1 MALAGIALF
10 AEVAGVWA
18 VAAASGWLF
27 GVGAAD
33 VAVLPPAVLSG
44 SEEFAFGVDCAS
56 GAAAGSLLVWIEVDC
71 VSVAF
76 FALLLAAGAGV
87 ASSTVAV
94 AALFAFAVSWSVASA
109 ASDMPGIISWPAISA
124 LTPTRAILVLAR
136 CPVPLVG
143 EQLRSR

>member
-1 MALAGIALF
+1 MALAGISLF

-18 VAAASGWLF
+18 VATASGWLF

-56 GAAAGSLLVWIEVDC
+56 GAAAGSLLVWIGLDC

-94 AALFAFAVSWSVASA
+94 AVLFAFAVSCQL
-109 ASDMPGIISWPAISA
+109 PQLPAI
-124 LTPTRAILVLAR
+124 
-136 CPVPLVG
+136 CPA
-143 EQLRSR
+143 S